1 MKTSMSRKGNCYDN
15 APMESFWGMLKN
27 ESLHRHRF
35 NTREKAASVVR
46 EYIELFYNRQRRHS
60 RLGNL
65 SPADFEK
72 NYYRMA
78 A

>member
-1 MKTSMSRKGNCYDN
+1 
-15 APMESFWGMLKN
+15 
-27 ESLHRHRF
+27 
-35 NTREKAASVVR
+35 
-46 EYIELFYNRQRRHS
+46 YIELFYNRQRRHS